1 MNILRFLVPKSLVEY
16 IPSDAT
22 VRQAY
27 EKMRYHSYVAIPV
40 LDDEGMYVGT
50 LRKDDVYRYFTD
62 RGAADFKSAEKDRIK
77 ESLDV
82 SYSRPLYHN
91 SKIEDMI
98 EGVREHNFVPV
109 VDDRGCFI
117 GIILRRDVLDFLF
130 DYYKAGEA
138 GGNTRYSTAL
148 QRD

>member
-1 MNILRFLVPKSLVEY
+1 MNIIRFLVPKSSVEY
-16 IPSDAT
+16 ISSDAT

-40 LDDEGMYVGT
+40 LDDDGIYVGT
-50 LRKDDVYRYFTD
+50 LRRDDIYKYFFD
-62 RGAADFKSAEKDRIK
+62 KGSIDFRSAEKDGIEDLLDK
-77 ESLDV
+77 E
-82 SYSRPLYHN
+82 YSKPLYHN

-98 EGVREHNFVPV
+98 VGVREHNFVPV

-130 DYYKAGEA
+130 KQYQKT
-138 GGNTRYSTAL
+138 NNL
-148 QRD
+148 

>member
-1 MNILRFLVPKSLVEY
+1 MNILRFLVPKSLVEF

-27 EKMRYHSYVAIPV
+27 EKMRFHSYVAIPV
-40 LDDEGMYVGT
+40 LDDDGIYVGT

-62 RGAADFKSAEKDRIK
+62 RGAKDFKSAERDGIK
-77 ESLDV
+77 EILDT
-82 SYSRPLYHN
+82 SYSCPLYHN
-91 SKIEDMI
+91 SRIEDMI

-130 DYYKAGEA
+130 NYYKTNEA
-138 GGNTRYSTAL
+138 KKENG
-148 QRD
+148 